1 MKQKNFLAKKKHR
14 RTQRRVKA
22 RVKAFEAG
30 ELKFEQ
36 LPLLAQE
43 LVARK
48 RRQAA
53 RRAAAAQ

>member
-1 MKQKNFLAKKKHR
+1 MRQKNFLAHKKHHKTR
-14 RTQRRVKA
+14 KRIKA

-36 LPLLAQE
+36 LPLLAQD

-53 RRAAAAQ
+53 RSASE

>member
-1 MKQKNFLAKKKHR
+1 MRQKNFLAHKKHHKTR
-14 RTQRRVKA
+14 KRVKA

-30 ELKFEQ
+30 ELKFGQ
-36 LPLLAQE
+36 LPKLAQD

-53 RRAAAAQ
+53 RSATE